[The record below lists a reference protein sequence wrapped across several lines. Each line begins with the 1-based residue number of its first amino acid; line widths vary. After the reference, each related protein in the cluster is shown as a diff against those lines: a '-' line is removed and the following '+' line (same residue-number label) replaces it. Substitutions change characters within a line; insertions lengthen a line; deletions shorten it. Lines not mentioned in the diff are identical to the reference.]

1 MSTKPAATASL
12 KRVGRLAE
20 HRRESARAFLR
31 LRAAPVATLVTLL
44 VIGIA
49 LLLPSLLNHLQRA
62 LTTGVLALQSE
73 PSISVYLELE
83 APKDEASRVSEQILQ
98 LADVDVI
105 EIITP
110 AQALAQLAETAGLDK
125 DFLATFDDEVSAHLP
140 NQNSNA
146 IAKPRNPLPTTLV
159 VTPSASSDDSGTIAD
174 IAQRLAAEIRAIDS
188 VDSVTAESA
197 WLMRLHAV
205 AQIISRS
212 AQLLGVLM
220 AIGLLTAIG
229 NTVRLS
235 VEQRRDE
242 IRVNKL
248 LGAGNGYIAR
258 PFLYAGLFLGLGGGL
273 VAWLLQLVMVGLVGN
288 EVNQFLS
295 LYTAQA
301 NSLAASQI
309 TLFVQ
314 RTAQDL
320 GLLLGTGAALGW
332 LAALVASHRAIA
344 ACEPQTNP

>member
-62 LTTGVLALQSE
+62 LTSGVLALQSE

-83 APKDEASRVSEQILQ
+83 ASEDNVLQVSEQILQ
-98 LADVDVI
+98 LTDVDAI
-105 EIITP
+105 EVITP
-110 AQALAQLAETAGLDK
+110 AQALAQLGETAGLDK
-125 DFLATFDDEVSAHLP
+125 ELLATFNDEVSVRLP
-140 NQNSNA
+140 NRNPASP
-146 IAKPRNPLPTTLV
+146 AKSRNPLPTTLV
-159 VTPSASSDDSGTIAD
+159 VTLSASKDSSEIVAVTAE
-174 IAQRLAAEIRAIDS
+174 RLAAEIRTIDS
-188 VDSVTAESA
+188 VDSVTAEGA
-197 WLMRLHAV
+197 WLTRLHAL
-205 AQIISRS
+205 AQIIRRS
-212 AQLLGVLM
+212 AQLLAALM
-220 AIGLLTAIG
+220 AIGLLAAIG

-242 IRVNKL
+242 IRVSKL
-248 LGAGNGYIAR
+248 IGASNGYVAR

-273 VAWLLQLVMVGLVGN
+273 VAWLLQLVVVGLVGH
-288 EVNQFLS
+288 EVNQFLA

-301 NSLAASQI
+301 NSLAVSQI
-309 TLFVQ
+309 ALFAQ
-314 RTAQDL
+314 RAAQDL

-344 ACEPQTNP
+344 ACEP

>member
-1 MSTKPAATASL
+1 MSTKPAATASV

-83 APKDEASRVSEQILQ
+83 ASEDDSLRVSEQILQ
-98 LADVDVI
+98 LTDVGAI

-110 AQALAQLAETAGLDK
+110 AQALAQLGETAGLDK
-125 DFLATFDDEVSAHLP
+125 DLLATFNDEVSVRLP
-140 NQNSNA
+140 NRNPASP
-146 IAKPRNPLPTTLV
+146 AKPRNPLPTTLV
-159 VTPSASSDDSGTIAD
+159 VTPSASKDSSETVAD
-174 IAQRLAAEIRAIDS
+174 TAERLAAEIRTIDS
-188 VDSVTAESA
+188 VDSVTAEGA
-197 WLMRLHAV
+197 WLTRLHAL
-205 AQIISRS
+205 AQIIRRS
-212 AQLLGVLM
+212 AQLLAALM
-220 AIGLLTAIG
+220 AIGLLAAIG

-242 IRVNKL
+242 IRVSKL
-248 LGAGNGYIAR
+248 IGASNGYIAR

-273 VAWLLQLVMVGLVGN
+273 VAWLLQLVVVGLVGH
-288 EVNQFLS
+288 EVNQFLA

-301 NSLAASQI
+301 NSLAISQI
-309 TLFVQ
+309 ALFAQ
-314 RTAQDL
+314 QAAQDL
-320 GLLLGTGAALGW
+320 GLLLGAGAALGW
-332 LAALVASHRAIA
+332 LAASVASHRAIA
-344 ACEPQTNP
+344 ACEP

>member
-1 MSTKPAATASL
+1 MSNKPAATASL
-12 KRVGRLAE
+12 KRAGRLAE

-31 LRAAPVATLVTLL
+31 LRAAPVATLITLL

-83 APKDEASRVSEQILQ
+83 AAKDEASRVSEQILQ

-110 AQALAQLAETAGLDK
+110 AQALAQLAKTAGLDK
-125 DFLATFDDEVSAHLP
+125 DLLATFDDEVSAHLSS
-140 NQNSNA
+140 QKSNA
-146 IAKPRNPLPTTLV
+146 TAKPRNPLPTTLV
-159 VTPSASSDDSGTIAD
+159 VTPSASTDDSGTIAD
-174 IAQRLAAEIRAIDS
+174 IAQQLAAEIRAIDS
-188 VDSVTAESA
+188 VDSVTVESA
-197 WLMRLHAV
+197 WLVRLHAL
-205 AQIISRS
+205 AQIIRRS
-212 AQLLGVLM
+212 AQLLGVFM

-242 IRVNKL
+242 IRVSKL
-248 LGAGNGYIAR
+248 LGASNGYIAR

-273 VAWLLQLVMVGLVGN
+273 VTWLLQLVVVGLVGN

-301 NSLAASQI
+301 TSLAASQI
-309 TLFVQ
+309 ALFVQ

-332 LAALVASHRAIA
+332 LAAFVASHRAIA